1 MSRALIIALVSAAV
15 LMVGGIVLLGLPG
28 AVYGTLADPV
38 VSAIRGLPEPVLTG
52 DRAWPMAILLTLA
65 VPPVIPLTVLV
76 QRRLRP
82 GMAWWGVL
90 LLILA
95 TMYLSTVAIMFAF
108 SFGL

>member
-1 MSRALIIALVSAAV
+1 MSRALVIALLIAAV

-28 AVYGTLADPV
+28 AIYGTLADPV
-38 VSAIRGLPEPVLTG
+38 VTALRGLQEPVLTG

-65 VPPVIPLTVLV
+65 VPPVIPLTVFV

-90 LLILA
+90 LLVLA
-95 TMYLSTVAIMFAF
+95 TMYVSAVAVMVAF